1 MVVPPVIAPGVVAAV
16 TVPLAVTAVLQQL
29 PLNALTHTLYV
40 PGVVAVVKLAAEL
53 VCSVPV
59 AELTQ

>member
-1 MVVPPVIAPGVVAAV
+1 MPPVIAPGVVGAAV
-16 TVPLAVTAVLQQL
+16 TVPLAVTAALQQL
-29 PLNALTHTLYV
+29 PFNALTHTLYV
-40 PGVVAVVKLAAEL
+40 PAVVAVVKLAAEL